1 MKGHEFHYW
10 GLYGERLLL
19 PGGKAGGGKKLVLH
33 GEDRGSD
40 RRFSPPVLSV
50 QPGSAGRI
58 FEKMQN
64 FQKGTSEMIIMR
76 ELDKKA
82 MEAASYRW
90 NHIAKPLHGPG
101 SAGG

>member
-1 MKGHEFHYW
+1 MNFTT

-50 QPGSAGRI
+50 HRAVPEE
-58 FEKMQN
+58 F
-64 FQKGTSEMIIMR
+64 
-76 ELDKKA
+76 
-82 MEAASYRW
+82 
-90 NHIAKPLHGPG
+90 
-101 SAGG
+101 